1 MQVGSMNPQVI
12 QQEILSDTTS
22 FGAWAFLLDIL
33 FLFLI
38 GIYVKKRMA
47 RKKEK
52 KWVSSFDGKSEL
64 IMDLEPLPEPPM
76 PPPPPT
82 PQQMELLGILQDENL
97 KVSEPPYVKH
107 GKSRPSTRS
116 LHNQT
121 PIRWCC
127 YIWNIKCNLNFYQPS
142 KQRRSSF
149 VCHWS

>member
-1 MQVGSMNPQVI
+1 MRRFVQWYFYIVILLLVSCIYYTYLVMQVGSMNPQVI

-22 FGAWAFLLDIL
+22 LGAWAFLLDIL
-33 FLFLI
+33 FLFLV
-38 GIYVKKRMA
+38 GVWFKKRMT

-97 KVSEPPYVKH
+97 
-107 GKSRPSTRS
+107 
-116 LHNQT
+116 
-121 PIRWCC
+121 
-127 YIWNIKCNLNFYQPS
+127 
-142 KQRRSSF
+142 
-149 VCHWS
+149 

>member
-1 MQVGSMNPQVI
+1 MRRFVQWYFYIVILLLVSCIYYTYLVMQVGSMNPQVI

-22 FGAWAFLLDIL
+22 LGAWAFLLDIL
-33 FLFLI
+33 FLFLV
-38 GIYVKKRMA
+38 GVWFKKRMA

-97 KVSEPPYVKH
+97 
-107 GKSRPSTRS
+107 
-116 LHNQT
+116 
-121 PIRWCC
+121 
-127 YIWNIKCNLNFYQPS
+127 
-142 KQRRSSF
+142 
-149 VCHWS
+149 

>member
-1 MQVGSMNPQVI
+1 MRRIVNWYFYIVILLLVSCIYYTYLVVQVGSMNPQII
-12 QQEILSDTTS
+12 QQEILNDTTS

-38 GIYVKKRMA
+38 GVYVKKRMA

-82 PQQMELLGILQDENL
+82 PQQMELLGILKDENL
-97 KVSEPPYVKH
+97 
-107 GKSRPSTRS
+107 
-116 LHNQT
+116 
-121 PIRWCC
+121 
-127 YIWNIKCNLNFYQPS
+127 
-142 KQRRSSF
+142 
-149 VCHWS
+149 

>member
-1 MQVGSMNPQVI
+1 MRRIVNWYFYIVILLLVSCIYYTYLVVQVGSMNPQVI

-38 GIYVKKRMA
+38 GIWVKKRMA
-47 RKKEK
+47 RKKEQ

-76 PPPPPT
+76 PPPPPS

-97 KVSEPPYVKH
+97 
-107 GKSRPSTRS
+107 
-116 LHNQT
+116 
-121 PIRWCC
+121 
-127 YIWNIKCNLNFYQPS
+127 
-142 KQRRSSF
+142 
-149 VCHWS
+149 

>member
-1 MQVGSMNPQVI
+1 MRRIVNWYFYIVILLLVSCIYYTYLVVQVGSMNPQVI

-97 KVSEPPYVKH
+97 
-107 GKSRPSTRS
+107 
-116 LHNQT
+116 
-121 PIRWCC
+121 
-127 YIWNIKCNLNFYQPS
+127 
-142 KQRRSSF
+142 
-149 VCHWS
+149 

>member
-1 MQVGSMNPQVI
+1 MRRIVNWYFYIVILLLVSCIYYTYLVMQVGSMNPQVI

-52 KWVSSFDGKSEL
+52 KWVSSFDCKSEL

-97 KVSEPPYVKH
+97 
-107 GKSRPSTRS
+107 
-116 LHNQT
+116 
-121 PIRWCC
+121 
-127 YIWNIKCNLNFYQPS
+127 
-142 KQRRSSF
+142 
-149 VCHWS
+149 

>member
-1 MQVGSMNPQVI
+1 MRRIVNWYFYIVILLLVSCIYYTYLVMQVGSMNPQVI

-38 GIYVKKRMA
+38 GIWVKKRMA
-47 RKKEK
+47 RKKEQ

-76 PPPPPT
+76 PPPPPS

-97 KVSEPPYVKH
+97 
-107 GKSRPSTRS
+107 
-116 LHNQT
+116 
-121 PIRWCC
+121 
-127 YIWNIKCNLNFYQPS
+127 
-142 KQRRSSF
+142 
-149 VCHWS
+149 

>member
-1 MQVGSMNPQVI
+1 MRRIVNWYFYIVILLLVSCIYYTYLVMQVGSMNPQVI

-38 GIYVKKRMA
+38 GIWVKKRMA
-47 RKKEK
+47 RKKEQ

-97 KVSEPPYVKH
+97 
-107 GKSRPSTRS
+107 
-116 LHNQT
+116 
-121 PIRWCC
+121 
-127 YIWNIKCNLNFYQPS
+127 
-142 KQRRSSF
+142 
-149 VCHWS
+149 

>member
-1 MQVGSMNPQVI
+1 MRRIVNWYFYIVILLLVSCIYYTYLVVQVGSMNPQVI

-38 GIYVKKRMA
+38 GIWVKKRMA
-47 RKKEK
+47 RKKQQ

-76 PPPPPT
+76 PPPPPS

-97 KVSEPPYVKH
+97 
-107 GKSRPSTRS
+107 
-116 LHNQT
+116 
-121 PIRWCC
+121 
-127 YIWNIKCNLNFYQPS
+127 
-142 KQRRSSF
+142 
-149 VCHWS
+149 

>member
-1 MQVGSMNPQVI
+1 MRRIVNWYFYIVILLLVSCIYYTYLVMQVGSMNPQVI
-12 QQEILSDTTS
+12 QQEILNDTTS
-22 FGAWAFLLDIL
+22 LGAWAFLLDIL

-38 GIYVKKRMA
+38 GIWVKKRMA

-97 KVSEPPYVKH
+97 
-107 GKSRPSTRS
+107 
-116 LHNQT
+116 
-121 PIRWCC
+121 
-127 YIWNIKCNLNFYQPS
+127 
-142 KQRRSSF
+142 
-149 VCHWS
+149 

>member
-1 MQVGSMNPQVI
+1 MRRIVNWYFYIVILLLVSCIYYTYLVMQVGSMNPQVI

-97 KVSEPPYVKH
+97 
-107 GKSRPSTRS
+107 
-116 LHNQT
+116 
-121 PIRWCC
+121 
-127 YIWNIKCNLNFYQPS
+127 
-142 KQRRSSF
+142 
-149 VCHWS
+149 

>member
-22 FGAWAFLLDIL
+22 LGAWAFLLDIL
-33 FLFLI
+33 FLFLV
-38 GIYVKKRMA
+38 GVWFKKRMA

-97 KVSEPPYVKH
+97 
-107 GKSRPSTRS
+107 
-116 LHNQT
+116 
-121 PIRWCC
+121 
-127 YIWNIKCNLNFYQPS
+127 
-142 KQRRSSF
+142 
-149 VCHWS
+149 

>member
-1 MQVGSMNPQVI
+1 MRRIVNWYFYIVILLLVSCIYYTYLVVQVGSMNPQII
-12 QQEILSDTTS
+12 QQEILNDTTS

-38 GIYVKKRMA
+38 GVYVKKRMA

-82 PQQMELLGILQDENL
+82 PRANLLGVVISPDHST
-97 KVSEPPYVKH
+97 VSPP
-107 GKSRPSTRS
+107 SPSTE
-116 LHNQT
+116 
-121 PIRWCC
+121 
-127 YIWNIKCNLNFYQPS
+127 K
-142 KQRRSSF
+142 
-149 VCHWS
+149 

>member
-1 MQVGSMNPQVI
+1 MRRIVNWYFYIVILLLVSCIYYTYLVMQVGSMNPQVI

-47 RKKEK
+47 RKKEQ

-76 PPPPPT
+76 PPPPPS

-97 KVSEPPYVKH
+97 
-107 GKSRPSTRS
+107 
-116 LHNQT
+116 
-121 PIRWCC
+121 
-127 YIWNIKCNLNFYQPS
+127 
-142 KQRRSSF
+142 
-149 VCHWS
+149 

>member
-1 MQVGSMNPQVI
+1 MRRIVNWYFYIVILLLVSCIYYTYLVMQVGSMNPQVI

-22 FGAWAFLLDIL
+22 LGAWAFLLDIL

-38 GIYVKKRMA
+38 GIWVKKRMA
-47 RKKEK
+47 RKKEQ

-97 KVSEPPYVKH
+97 
-107 GKSRPSTRS
+107 
-116 LHNQT
+116 
-121 PIRWCC
+121 
-127 YIWNIKCNLNFYQPS
+127 
-142 KQRRSSF
+142 
-149 VCHWS
+149 